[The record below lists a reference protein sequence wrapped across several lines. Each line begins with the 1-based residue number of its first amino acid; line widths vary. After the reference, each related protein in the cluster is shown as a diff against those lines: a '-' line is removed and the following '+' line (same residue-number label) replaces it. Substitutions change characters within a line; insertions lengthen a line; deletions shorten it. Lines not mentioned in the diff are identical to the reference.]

1 MTQQGRPRTFVE
13 HEVLDAAMQV
23 FWRHGYAASSIAQL
37 RAATGLSSASLY
49 GAFGSKEGLFERA
62 IAHYIA
68 GPGQVSELVGDLTL
82 DPLEALGLMLH
93 GTIEMQ
99 SEPAH
104 PGGCLVALSATVG
117 AGGDD
122 DVAARRIVAA
132 RRAEDRAG
140 IEACIRRA
148 VAGGAIRSDH
158 EPAVSAILV
167 HTFVLGVSTQLLDGV
182 PPATLHAAAAL
193 LLSGLRPSGAAMSQ
207 DASSDGRSSILSDD
221 K

>member
-1 MTQQGRPRTFVE
+1 MAQQGRPRTFIE

-23 FWRHGYAASSIAQL
+23 FWRHGYEASSITQL

-62 IAHYIA
+62 IEHYIA

-99 SEPAH
+99 SEPTH

-122 DVAARRIVAA
+122 DVAARSIVAA

-148 VAGGAIRSDH
+148 VDSVVIRSDFD
-158 EPAVSAILV
+158 PAASAILV
-167 HTFVLGVSTQLLDGV
+167 HSFVLGVSTQLLDGV
-182 PPATLHAAAAL
+182 PPAALHTAADL
-193 LLSGLRPSGAAMSQ
+193 LLNGLRPSVAAMGQ
-207 DASSDGRSSILSDD
+207 DGSIEAGPSILDND

>member
-1 MTQQGRPRTFVE
+1 MAQQGRPRTFVE

-23 FWRHGYAASSIAQL
+23 FWRHGYEASSITQL

-62 IAHYIA
+62 IEHYIA

-82 DPLEALGLMLH
+82 DPLDALGLMLH

-99 SEPAH
+99 SDPAH
-104 PGGCLVALSATVG
+104 PGGCLVTLSATVG

-122 DVAARRIVAA
+122 DVAARSVVAA

-140 IEACIRRA
+140 IEACIRRGA
-148 VAGGAIRSDH
+148 DAGAIRADLD
-158 EPAVSAILV
+158 PAASAILV
-167 HTFVLGVSTQLLDGV
+167 HSFVLGVATQLLDGV
-182 PPATLHAAAAL
+182 PPTALHAATEL
-193 LLSGLRPSGAAMSQ
+193 LLNSLRRPS
-207 DASSDGRSSILSDD
+207 
-221 K
+221 

>member
-1 MTQQGRPRTFVE
+1 MAQQGRPRTFVE

-23 FWRHGYAASSIAQL
+23 FWRHGYEASSIAQL

-62 IAHYIA
+62 IEHYIA
-68 GPGQVSELVGDLTL
+68 GPGRVSELVGDLTL
-82 DPLEALGLMLH
+82 DSLDALGQMLH

-99 SEPAH
+99 SDPAH

-122 DVAARRIVAA
+122 NIAARSVVAA

-140 IEACIRRA
+140 IEACIRRGVDVGVIRADLDPAALA
-148 VAGGAIRSDH
+148 V
-158 EPAVSAILV
+158 LV
-167 HTFVLGVSTQLLDGV
+167 HSFVLGVSTQLLDGV
-182 PPATLHAAAAL
+182 PPAALHTTADL
-193 LLSGLRPSGAAMSQ
+193 LLNGLRRPS
-207 DASSDGRSSILSDD
+207 
-221 K
+221 

>member
-1 MTQQGRPRTFVE
+1 MAQQGRPRTFVE

-23 FWRHGYAASSIAQL
+23 FWRHGYEASSISQL

-62 IAHYIA
+62 IGHYIA
-68 GPGQVSELVGDLTL
+68 GPGRVSELVGDLTL
-82 DPLEALGLMLH
+82 DPLEALDQMLH

-99 SEPAH
+99 SDPAH

-132 RRAEDRAG
+132 RRTQDRAG
-140 IEACIRRA
+140 IEACIRRG
-148 VAGGAIRSDH
+148 VDVDTIRGGLD
-158 EPAVSAILV
+158 PAAAAILV
-167 HTFVLGVSTQLLDGV
+167 HSFVLGVSTQLLDGI
-182 PPATLHAAAAL
+182 PPAALHTAADL
-193 LLSGLRPSGAAMSQ
+193 VLGGLRRQP
-207 DASSDGRSSILSDD
+207 
-221 K
+221 